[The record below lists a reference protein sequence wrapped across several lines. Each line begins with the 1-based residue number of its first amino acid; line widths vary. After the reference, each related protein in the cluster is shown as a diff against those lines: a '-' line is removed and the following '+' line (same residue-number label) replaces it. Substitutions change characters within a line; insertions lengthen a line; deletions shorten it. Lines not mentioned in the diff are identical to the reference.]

1 MTFRS
6 RKLLDLAHNMPCM
19 ADFPH
24 QCYEHLGCDPA
35 HSDSHIF
42 GRGIGHK
49 SNDFA
54 FAAMC
59 NNSHKMLDTFEREVK
74 FMEWLRAYSKT
85 QSYLWENELIIVNK
99 GKKL

>member
-1 MTFRS
+1 MTYRN
-6 RKLLDLAHNMPCM
+6 RKLLDLAHDMPCM

-24 QCYEHLGCDPA
+24 QCMGHLGCDPA

-59 NNSHKMLDTFEREVK
+59 NPAHRMLDTFDHDTK
-74 FMEWLRAYSKT
+74 FFEWLRAYSKT
-85 QSYLWENELIIVNK
+85 QRYLWEQGLIKVA
-99 GKKL
+99 